1 MGQYYNI
8 LMKEENKNTVVYNRD
23 LIVNGKKE
31 YTMAK
36 LTEHSW
42 WYNPMVNAIAEK
54 IYLTNNPVQV
64 IWMGDYACDFIEENE
79 EFNGITYNKLQKLY
93 ERCWSDNKKTE
104 PLFSTEFTLNDTY
117 LVNHTKKQYID
128 CSLYYKNSVMKDDWC
143 LHPLP
148 LLTCIGNGLGGGDYR
163 YPTDNSTTDLV
174 GTWAYDKI
182 SISDNP
188 INDYEEIYPIFKEK
202 GWDD

>member
-1 MGQYYNI
+1 MGQYYYI

-42 WYNPMVNAIAEK
+42 WYNPMVNAIVEK
-54 IYLTNNPVQV
+54 IYLAKNPVQI
-64 IWMGDYACDFIEENE
+64 IWMGDYACDFINE
-79 EFNGITYNKLQKLY
+79 GETFNGLTYNKIQKLHQ
-93 ERCWSDNKKTE
+93 RCWGDDSKTDV
-104 PLFSTEFTLNDTY
+104 LFSTEFTLNDIY
-117 LVNHTKKQYID
+117 IVNHTKKQYID
-128 CSLYYKNSVMKDDWC
+128 CSLYYKNSLMKDGWC

-163 YPTDNSTTDLV
+163 YPTDNSTTELV

-182 SISDNP
+182 TITDNP
-188 INDYEEIYPIFKEK
+188 IADYEEIQPIFKEK
-202 GWDD
+202 GWDE